1 MKGRNGL
8 PAADGHSEIGCCC
21 CCWLACM
28 GHSEG
33 MTPAEA
39 MTLGSILATSAAL
52 AVRFEVTLLLFV
64 SPLLCM
70 GHSEG
75 MAALLAGAAGV
86 EEEFPMVLSDFEW
99 LLNFLLRQN

>member
-1 MKGRNGL
+1 MTQELEVTCKVKRLL
-8 PAADGHSEIGCCC
+8 PAMDGHSEICCC
-21 CCWLACM
+21 CCWACM

-52 AVRFEVTLLLFV
+52 AVRLEVTLLFA
-64 SPLLCM
+64 SALLCM

-75 MAALLAGAAGV
+75 MLGLLAGAAGAAGV
-86 EEEFPMVLSDFEW
+86 EEEFPMM
-99 LLNFLLRQN
+99 